1 MGGGGKDIL
10 AVGIFPLTSHITSST
25 SLTPGS
31 AAGTNGQ
38 KDLCLPTDQLP
49 AQDQRILKKK
59 WHITVC
65 S

>member
-49 AQDQRILKKK
+49 AQDQRI
-59 WHITVC
+59 
-65 S
+65 